1 MSISPIILAG
11 LIRASRIGLTRAY
24 TYNEKNKG
32 ESKTKTRTIIKHKNG
47 HLYIQTNGILI

>member
-24 TYNEKNKG
+24 HYNERNKG
-32 ESKTKTRTIIKHKNG
+32 ESKTKTRTIIKHNNG
-47 HLYIQTNGILI
+47 HFRYPN

>member
-32 ESKTKTRTIIKHKNG
+32 ESKTKTIIKYNNG
-47 HLYIQTNGILI
+47 HFRYPN

>member
-1 MSISPIILAG
+1 MNISPIILAG

-32 ESKTKTRTIIKHKNG
+32 KSKTKTKTRTIIKHNNG
-47 HLYIQTNGILI
+47 HFRYPN

>member
-32 ESKTKTRTIIKHKNG
+32 ESKTKTIIKHNNG
-47 HLYIQTNGILI
+47 HFRYPN